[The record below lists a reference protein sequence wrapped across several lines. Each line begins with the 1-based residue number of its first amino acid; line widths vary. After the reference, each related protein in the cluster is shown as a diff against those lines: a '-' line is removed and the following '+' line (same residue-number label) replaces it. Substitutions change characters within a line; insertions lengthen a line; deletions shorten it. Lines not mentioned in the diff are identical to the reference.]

1 MDFTTK
7 TVEFSGKM
15 ELTDF
20 KQLFFHQILL
30 KILWL
35 LPLYAIIIA
44 VLLYIVKI
52 FLYFNISILVLA
64 ILSLATSLIF
74 VAVYVYLII
83 KIQKNSLWKI

>member
-44 VLLYIVKI
+44 VLLYIV
-52 FLYFNISILVLA
+52 
-64 ILSLATSLIF
+64 
-74 VAVYVYLII
+74 
-83 KIQKNSLWKI
+83 